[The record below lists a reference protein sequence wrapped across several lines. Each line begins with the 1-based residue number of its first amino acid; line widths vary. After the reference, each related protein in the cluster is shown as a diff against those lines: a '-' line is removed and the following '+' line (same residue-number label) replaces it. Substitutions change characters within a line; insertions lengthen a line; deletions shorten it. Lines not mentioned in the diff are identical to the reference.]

1 MEMLR
6 KEDAGIVSWLPAGD
20 AFQVR
25 DAERFVADILPRYF
39 RHTKLTSFQRQV
51 CDCVVCLCCVVVC
64 CCFKCCC

>member
-1 MEMLR
+1 MLR

-51 CDCVVCLCCVVVC
+51 CVVVC
-64 CCFKCCC
+64 CVRVVLLLLIFKFC